1 MSSAPRKR
9 RSRALRVIRYAV
21 ALGLLAFVAQTVP
34 WTDTLVVGGETWT
47 GEILGEWKGPS
58 IRFRFGDAQELD
70 GGSVLAGTPAG
81 SAVRYGGLVTATHTG
96 LESRAWTPTGAVA
109 DPDSAPQAIAA
120 IVDWR
125 PGMPRALSDL
135 DYRGLL
141 PAFAFLILASL
152 FGITRW
158 WRLLAHIGCE
168 TRWMDAM
175 RLTYI
180 GLFFNLVVPGLNGGD
195 LVRGV
200 LVVREHPE
208 RRADALTSVV
218 VDRLLGLLAM
228 IGLAVF
234 AIFASGGRL
243 RVLELPVAL
252 VFTGMLAGL
261 AAFMNPTLRRLTRFD
276 RILARLP
283 QAERLKKLDR
293 ALLRYLRHPGELAVA
308 LVLSLGNHLSVTA
321 CIHSI
326 AHAFGDSLTFL
337 DYLSVVTVANTLSSI
352 PIAPGGWGV
361 GEAAFGKL
369 FQILGASATLGVAT
383 SITYRLCTGALG
395 IAGGVFLILPGGHS
409 AREQLADSGLAET
422 DAVGPGGD

>member
-1 MSSAPRKR
+1 M
-9 RSRALRVIRYAV
+9 IRYAV

-34 WTDTLVVGGETWT
+34 WTDTLVVGDETWT
-47 GEILGEWKGPS
+47 GEIIGEWKGAS
-58 IRFRFGDAQELD
+58 IRFRFGVDQELD
-70 GGSVLAGTPAG
+70 AGSVLAGTPAE
-81 SAVRYGGLVTATHTG
+81 SAVRYEGVVIATHTG
-96 LESRAWTPTGAVA
+96 IESRAWTPTGEVA
-109 DPDSAPQAIAA
+109 DPDRAPQAVAA

-135 DYRGLL
+135 DYRGLF

-152 FGITRW
+152 FGVTRW

-168 TRWMDAM
+168 TRWMSAL

-228 IGLAVF
+228 IGLAVV

-243 RVLELPVAL
+243 QVLEVPVAL
-252 VFTGMLAGL
+252 VFLGMLTGL
-261 AAFMNPTLRRLTRFD
+261 AAFMNPTLRRVTRFD

-283 QAERLKKLDR
+283 QSERLKKLDR
-293 ALLRYLRHPGELAVA
+293 ALLHYLQHPGELAVA
-308 LVLSLGNHLSVTA
+308 LLLSLGNHLSVTA
-321 CIHSI
+321 CIYSI
-326 AHAFGDSLTFL
+326 ARAFGDSLTFL
-337 DYLSVVTVANTLSSI
+337 DYLGVVTVANTLSSI

-383 SITYRLCTGALG
+383 SITYRLCAGALG
-395 IAGGVFLILPGGHS
+395 ITGGIFLLLPGGRP
-409 AREQLADSGLAET
+409 AREQLAESGLGET
-422 DAVGPGGD
+422 DAVGPDGD